1 MPAEFPFHNLPQA
14 FVEAHMTSTA
24 DLVRRS
30 ETDRIAYE
38 ALAVLAR
45 VAVVKLD
52 QNPPMQFVGTS
63 IWKN

>member
-1 MPAEFPFHNLPQA
+1 
-14 FVEAHMTSTA
+14 MTSTA

-38 ALAVLAR
+38 ALVVLAR

-63 IWKN
+63 IWKIRQCALR